1 MTSPADQHRDFRIE
15 WDLLWPQHRRWLAT
29 VLLARGVEA
38 GAVDEVLQEVGIAAV
53 EGAPGLRDPGKV
65 APWLYRIAVV
75 KALQYRRRQGRR
87 RKLID
92 RYATRQERSFDRVE
106 PEPLAWLLAEEQRQ
120 LVRQALASLSP
131 RDAEIML
138 LKYTEGWSYRQ
149 LAEHLGISTSAIEA
163 RLHRAREKMRRALA
177 RLAPE
182 LVNQ

>member
-1 MTSPADQHRDFRIE
+1 MYQFSY
-15 WDLLWPQHRRWLAT
+15 LN
-29 VLLARGVEA
+29 
-38 GAVDEVLQEVGIAAV
+38 
-53 EGAPGLRDPGKV
+53 
-65 APWLYRIAVV
+65 
-75 KALQYRRRQGRR
+75 
-87 RKLID
+87 RK
-92 RYATRQERSFDRVE
+92 Q
-106 PEPLAWLLAEEQRQ
+106 EQRQ